1 MVGLPIRCKPAREA
15 GGLARKKL
23 PGAAIPPREAG
34 SKILVIKKAK
44 NLQRTYN
51 QIITKEKS
59 P

>member
-1 MVGLPIRCKPAREA
+1 
-15 GGLARKKL
+15 LATKNL

-44 NLQRTYN
+44 NLQHTAN
-51 QIITKEKS
+51 HEMTKEKF

>member
-1 MVGLPIRCKPAREA
+1 MN
-15 GGLARKKL
+15 L

-44 NLQRTYN
+44 NLQGTSN
-51 QIITKEKS
+51 HKITKEKS